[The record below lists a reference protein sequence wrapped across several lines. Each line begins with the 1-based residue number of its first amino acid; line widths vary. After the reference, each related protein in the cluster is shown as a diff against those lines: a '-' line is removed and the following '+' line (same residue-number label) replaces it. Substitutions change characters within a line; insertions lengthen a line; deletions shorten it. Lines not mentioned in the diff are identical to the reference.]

1 VGDTGTK
8 LGPAGGPLEARAA
21 VWRRFGEETFD
32 LAVIGGGINGAAVAR
47 DAVLRGLNVALVERD
62 DFASGTSSK
71 SSKLIHG
78 GVRYLEQGDIALVLE
93 ACRERDLL
101 RTKIAPHLVRAQR
114 FVFPVYDDDSLN
126 VWTLRAGLLLYDVLA
141 AFRNVEMHRGLSA
154 ARLSEQEP
162 KLLRRG
168 LQGGCL
174 YYDCWTDDARLTI
187 ETAMAAKLGG
197 AAVLNYVG
205 VEGLEKDS
213 SGRLASASLRDRVS
227 GEQTTLRARG
237 FINVTGP
244 WLDRVRRM
252 DDPAVDS
259 RLKVTKGVHAIF
271 DRSKIGNRDAIV
283 IRGID
288 DRVMFAIPWQNQ
300 TLVGTT
306 DTYFDG
312 DPAEVAADR
321 DDIEYIL
328 AAVNRAFPDSGVRA
342 SDVISSFAGLRPLVA
357 PDQDR
362 SESEVS
368 RDDQIWESAAGL
380 ISLGGGK
387 LTTHRHVAERL
398 VDRAV
403 KRLGRPFGP
412 CRTASV
418 PLPAAEGVA
427 PGGPLETLPTS
438 ARQHLQQRYGSLAED
453 VVEGGDPSADR
464 DERLV
469 SDLPDLRDEVLHA
482 VDRELAVEIDDI
494 LERRLKVALRSR
506 ERSGAVVEV
515 VAEILGQRL
524 GWDSSRVEEEVLR
537 YRDSLAKEDAE
548 NLS

>member
-1 VGDTGTK
+1 MWKRLQD
-8 LGPAGGPLEARAA
+8 
-21 VWRRFGEETFD
+21 ETFD
-32 LAVIGGGINGAAVAR
+32 LVVIGGGINGAAVAR
-47 DAVLRGLNVALVERD
+47 DAALRGMTVALVEQD

-78 GVRYLEQGDIALVLE
+78 GVRYLEQGDVALVLE

-114 FVFPVYDDDSLN
+114 FVFPVYEDDGLG
-126 VWTLRAGLLLYDVLA
+126 VWTLRAGLLLYDLLA

-154 ARLSEQEP
+154 KALTELEP
-162 KLLRRG
+162 KLLQRG

-187 ETAMAAKLGG
+187 ETAMAARGLG
-197 AAVLNYVG
+197 AVVLNYVG
-205 VEGLEKDS
+205 VEALEKN
-213 SGRLASASLRDRVS
+213 SAGHLVAAHLRDRVT
-227 GEQTTLRARG
+227 EEAITLRAKS

-252 DDPAVDS
+252 DDPAVAS
-259 RLKVTKGVHAIF
+259 RLKVTKGVHAVF

-321 DDIEYIL
+321 DDIDYIL
-328 AAVNRAFPDSGVRA
+328 AAVNRAFPDSGVR
-342 SDVISSFAGLRPLVA
+342 SCDVISSFAGLRPLVA

-368 RDDQIWESAAGL
+368 RDDQIWESASGL

-398 VDRAV
+398 VDRIAERMGPAV
-403 KRLGRPFGP
+403 GP

-418 PLPAAEGVA
+418 PLPGAEGIR
-427 PGGPLETLPTS
+427 PGPPLETLPTS
-438 ARQHLQQRYGSLAED
+438 ARQHLSERYGALATEMPT
-453 VVEGGDPSADR
+453 GLGADP

-482 VDRELAVEIDDI
+482 IDRELALEIDDV
-494 LERRLKVALRSR
+494 LERRLKVQLRSR
-506 ERSGAVVEV
+506 ERAGQVVEI
-515 VAEILGQRL
+515 VAAALAKRL
-524 GWDSSRVEEEVLR
+524 GWSAEQTEDQVRR
-537 YRDSLAKEDAE
+537 YREALDRELAET
-548 NLS
+548 NS